1 MANKNKYKEL
11 ALSYFNSSKEIKELQ
26 EKQIRAKE
34 KLYAAFD
41 KYFEQN
47 EDEVEDER
55 VLFEY
60 PNIYLDE
67 DENET
72 LVISVKQV
80 QKSTVKFD
88 TSRLEKILNKKYKND
103 VIKKRY
109 EIFDMKGLITYLKSC
124 DVDPKIFSSFVNVT
138 PSVDVKEL
146 ERLEQLGK
154 VKLDD
159 LKGCYSVEQQKPYY
173 LVTEKR

>member
-1 MANKNKYKEL
+1 MASKNRYKKL

-26 EKQIRAKE
+26 SKQKKQKQ
-34 KLYAAFD
+34 KLYSEFD

-47 EDEVEDER
+47 KDEIKDER

-60 PNIYLDE
+60 PNVYLDKGE
-67 DENET
+67 TET

-88 TSRLEKILNKKYKND
+88 AKKLEKVINKKHKND

-109 EIFDMKGLITYLKSC
+109 EIYDMKGLIAYLKEC
-124 DVDPKIFSSFVNVT
+124 NVDPKIFSSFVNVT

-154 VKLDD
+154 VKLSD
-159 LKGCYSVEQQKPYY
+159 LKGCYFVEQQKPYY